1 MPKKSIDDLF
11 PEMINFVT
19 HNQKIVEETLTVKP
33 LSEMPEEMADVVETL
48 QQSLL
53 MNGIFVKL
61 LRKYPRLMLKLINRV
76 I

>member
-33 LSEMPEEMADVVETL
+33 LSEMPE
-48 QQSLL
+48 
-53 MNGIFVKL
+53 
-61 LRKYPRLMLKLINRV
+61 
-76 I
+76 